1 MSGRVSGNGEGDFS
15 LSGLISPGPGRVG
28 DVGDLTKPETSTF
41 FHLVD
46 VVDVLMGD
54 GRGGRDLPDPP
65 GRGV

>member
-1 MSGRVSGNGEGDFS
+1 MRVSGNGEADLS
-15 LSGLISPGPGRVG
+15 LSGLISPGPGRFG
-28 DVGDLTKPETSTF
+28 DVGDLTEPGISTF

-46 VVDVLMGD
+46 VVDVLIGD